1 MKRQDENDE
10 VIGVITENAKVRPDI
25 ITNTI
30 LADIS
35 RSLAVIADALLVQSK
50 TGHWINLEKTKY
62 KGQVLPFWGRY
73 GCSECGNYGQGDFDF
88 CPYCG
93 AKMQEVEE

>member
-1 MKRQDENDE
+1 MRRQDENDE

-35 RSLAVIADALLVQSK
+35 RSLAVIADALTENNNKEFKENTNHIS
-50 TGHWINLEKTKY
+50 WSNLKNGT
-62 KGQVLPFWGRY
+62 PI
-73 GCSECGNYGQGDFDF
+73 
-88 CPYCG
+88 PPI
-93 AKMQEVEE
+93 EESRSDGSGIYRS

>member
-1 MKRQDENDE
+1 MSRQDENDE

-35 RSLAVIADALLVQSK
+35 RSLAVIADAADS
-50 TGHWINLEKTKY
+50 IKTKINNR
-62 KGQVLPFWGRY
+62 F
-73 GCSECGNYGQGDFDF
+73 
-88 CPYCG
+88 
-93 AKMQEVEE
+93 